1 MTLLKDFFLLL
12 IPAIIIAVCAWVI
25 VKYYLKTE
33 KEKLVVRI
41 GLKNKELVTPVRL
54 QAYER
59 IVLLLER
66 IEASQIVMRNVLIG
80 QTAAQL
86 QQSLVNNIRDEF
98 DHNLSQQLYISSE
111 AWQLIK
117 SAREAAITA
126 VNEAASKVAPD
137 APASD
142 LAQQIFQGELNS
154 ERSQIGEALE
164 FVKSEARL
172 LF

>member
-1 MTLLKDFFLLL
+1 MTLLRDFLLL
-12 IPAIIIAVCAWVI
+12 FIPAMVIAVSAWVL

-33 KEKLVVRI
+33 KEKLVVQI
-41 GLKNKELVTPVRL
+41 GLKNKDLITPIRL

-59 IVLLLER
+59 IILLLER
-66 IEASQIVMRNVLIG
+66 IDASQLIMRNVLIG
-80 QTAAQL
+80 QNASQL
-86 QQSLVNNIRDEF
+86 QQSLINNIRDEF

-111 AWQLIK
+111 AWRLIK
-117 SAREAAITA
+117 AAREAAITA
-126 VNEAASKVAPD
+126 INDAASKIAAD

-142 LAQQIFQGELNS
+142 LAQLIFQGELNS
-154 ERSQIGEALE
+154 ERSEVREALE